1 MSLFIVLHIP
11 QNKYVVIVD
20 HIDCP
25 NQIKNKKSATHSI
38 NKNNNKSFE
47 YAATVTINHE
57 ETKNI
62 HKEYQKFSIL

>member
-1 MSLFIVLHIP
+1 M
-11 QNKYVVIVD
+11 D

-62 HKEYQKFSIL
+62 HKEYQKFSILWVNIFGTNYP

>member
-1 MSLFIVLHIP
+1 M
-11 QNKYVVIVD
+11 D